1 MTTRSTRTRSL
12 AFLAAAAVLLLLPAA
27 VAAHAEL
34 DVPTPADGATVEGQP
49 AEVAG
54 TYTQEVN
61 PDGSSLILRDAANAV
76 VARGG
81 VDPADDHRMV
91 ITDLPDLAPGEYLV
105 QSVTISAEDD
115 ELDRETWSF
124 TVEAAPT
131 PEPTPTPAPTAA
143 ATATAAPTPEP
154 TPSVTPTPSG
164 PITPPED
171 PAGSTADVFLP
182 IIAGLAIVLIAAAVL
197 LSRRSRPSGPA

>member
-1 MTTRSTRTRSL
+1 MTTPSTWGRSL
-12 AFLAAAAVLLLLPAA
+12 ALLAAAAVFLLLPAA

-34 DVPTPADGATVEGQP
+34 DVPTPADGATVEGPP

-54 TYTQEVN
+54 TYTQAVD
-61 PDGSSLILRDAANAV
+61 PDGSSLVLRDAANAV

-91 ITDLPDLAPGEYLV
+91 IADLPDLAPGAYLV

-115 ELDRETWSF
+115 ELDRATWSF

-131 PEPTPTPAPTAA
+131 PAPTAA
-143 ATATAAPTPEP
+143 PTAVPSATAAPTAEP
-154 TPSVTPTPSG
+154 TPNVTVTPSG

-171 PAGSTADVFLP
+171 PTGSTADVFLP

>member
-1 MTTRSTRTRSL
+1 MTTRSTRVRSL
-12 AFLAAAAVLLLLPAA
+12 AFLATAAVFLLLPAA

-34 DVPTPADGATVEGQP
+34 DVATPADGATVEGQP

-61 PDGSSLILRDAANAV
+61 PDGSSLVLRDAANAV

-81 VDPADDHRMV
+81 VDPDDDHRMV

-115 ELDRETWSF
+115 ELDRATWSF

-131 PEPTPTPAPTAA
+131 PEPTPTPAPTVAPS
-143 ATATAAPTPEP
+143 ATPTASPTPEP
-154 TPSVTPTPSG
+154 TPSISPTPSG
-164 PITPPED
+164 PPQD
-171 PAGSTADVFLP
+171 PTGSTADVVLP
-182 IIAGLAIVLIAAAVL
+182 IIAGLAIVLVAAGLL
-197 LSRRSRPSGPA
+197 LSRRNRPSGHA